1 MSRVI
6 NNKMDQKGNTNITV
20 HKCNYLWTINNFTF
34 GFQSKLIKGEAL
46 TSPTFTI
53 GKNNKLLWNLKL
65 NRKVIGSVAYLP
77 LFIKLESNNKEDI
90 KIVQAKYKFSI
101 INDKD
106 EVSITSESSQAYS
119 FEQESERC
127 EEFMT
132 EIFVFEKENG
142 ILADDKL
149 RILCEVSVLGGI
161 TCLSNTIQ
169 VPECRMSDDFG
180 ILFET
185 KKFSDAILS
194 VADGREVQ
202 VHKYI
207 LAARSPVFAAMF
219 EHEMKELKDNHVKII
234 DVDYEILHE
243 LLQFIYTGKV
253 ENLEIMADE
262 LLAAADKYDLQRLKL
277 LCEKELC
284 ENLSTE
290 NAAEILQLADL
301 HGADQLKTQ
310 TIDFINA
317 NPDVMDTIGWKQL
330 KEKFPRVIAEVYE
343 ALVTSKIP
351 LIGL

>member
-1 MSRVI
+1 
-6 NNKMDQKGNTNITV
+6 MDQKGNTHITV
-20 HKCNYLWTINNFTF
+20 HKCNYLWTISNFTC
-34 GFQSKLIKGEAL
+34 GFQSKLMKGEAI
-46 TSPTFTI
+46 TSPTFTT

-65 NRKVIGSVAYLP
+65 NRKTINCVEYLP
-77 LFIKLESNNKEDI
+77 LFIKLVSNNNEDKKE
-90 KIVQAKYKFSI
+90 ARTKYKFSV
-101 INDKD
+101 INNKG
-106 EVSITSESSQAYS
+106 EESITSESSQFYQ
-119 FEQESERC
+119 FQQETERC

-132 EIFVFEKENG
+132 KIFVFDKENG

-149 RILCEVSVLGGI
+149 RILCEVSVLGDI
-161 TCLSNTIQ
+161 TYLSNTIQ
-169 VPECRMSDDFG
+169 VPECRMPDDYG

-194 VADGREVQ
+194 VADGKEIQ
-202 VHKYI
+202 VHKTI

-219 EHEMKELKDNHVKII
+219 QHEMKELKNNHVKIT
-234 DVDYEILHE
+234 DVDYEVLHE
-243 LLQFIYTGKV
+243 LLKFIYTGKV

-262 LLAAADKYDLQRLKL
+262 LLAAADKYDLQRLKV

-284 ENLSTE
+284 ENLSIE
-290 NAAEILQLADL
+290 NAAEILQLANF

-317 NPDVMDTIGWKQL
+317 NPDVMDTIGWKKL
-330 KEKFPRVIAEVYE
+330 KETFPLIIAEVYE